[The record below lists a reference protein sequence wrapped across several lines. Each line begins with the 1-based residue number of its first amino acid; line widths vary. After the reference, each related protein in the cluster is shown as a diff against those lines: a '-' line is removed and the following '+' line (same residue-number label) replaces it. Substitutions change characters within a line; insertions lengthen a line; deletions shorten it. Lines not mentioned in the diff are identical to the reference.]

1 LKLSNE
7 LMVCTEKLISYISSQ
22 LSIEESTIE
31 IVLDSEMD
39 FLESKNLLS
48 EHPSVEPT
56 EPIYIDNNELIQFIV
71 ADTKLD
77 VSLISDVLDK
87 EMEYLEQLGIAQ
99 PF

>member
-1 LKLSNE
+1 
-7 LMVCTEKLISYISSQ
+7 MVCKEELIFYISEQ
-22 LSIEESTIE
+22 ISIEGSTIE

-39 FLESKNLLS
+39 FLESKNLFS
-48 EHPSVEPT
+48 EHPNIEPT
-56 EPIYIDNNELIQFIV
+56 EPIYIDNNELIQFIA
-71 ADTKLD
+71 ADTKLN

>member
-1 LKLSNE
+1 MSNE
-7 LMVCTEKLISYISSQ
+7 LMVCTEKLITYISNK

-48 EHPSVEPT
+48 EHPSEEPT
-56 EPIYIDNNELIQFIV
+56 EPIYIDNKELIHFIEV
-71 ADTKLD
+71 DTKLD
-77 VSLISDVLDK
+77 IRIITDVLDK